1 MSSSGST
8 SASSSSSASPSVD
21 SKTASPVVA
30 THPLRALHLERLARS
45 HGAEVK
51 LPIATTQAVYTQID
65 VAAVTAAET
74 ELKVPIPDLHKFKG
88 ASARAVYSH
97 MRYGFSSESSSSMMM
112 GAQQTEWPFPWDC
125 HDFNRIMIMLDA
137 CPPSWKMR
145 MLELQSKNAVWKE
158 IAGHFAWK
166 ELQLFFKRVKAAW
179 SLQTLATKMYEDA
192 KEQMR
197 KNAVDAGHIE
207 EGEPFDEEPAGQLA
221 LLEKANAGVDVAE
234 VDFDRRIGQMIQLG
248 REDFL
253 KAHPHYGQFRIFD
266 AKKFT
271 VEQRKKDQKLNGG
284 LGGILAISFGGP
296 PRAGGINFG
305 FGPDNG

>member
-1 MSSSGST
+1 MSSSGTT
-8 SASSSSSASPSVD
+8 SASSSFSNSPSVD
-21 SKTASPVVA
+21 SKTTTAAAAA
-30 THPLRALHLERLARS
+30 TNPLRALHLARLART

-51 LPIATTQAVYTQID
+51 LPVATTQAVYTPID
-65 VAAVTAAET
+65 VSAVIAAET
-74 ELKVPIPDLHKFKG
+74 EFKVPDLDQFDG

-125 HDFNRIMIMLDA
+125 HDFNRITIMLDA

-145 MLELQSKNAVWKE
+145 MSELQSKNAIWKE

-166 ELQLFFKRVKAAW
+166 ELELFFKRVKAAW
-179 SLQTLATKMYEDA
+179 NLQTLATKMYQDA

-207 EGEPFDEEPAGQLA
+207 EGDPFDEEPAGQLA

-234 VDFDRRIGQMIQLG
+234 VDFDRRIGQMIQVG
-248 REDFL
+248 RDDFL
-253 KAHPHYGQFRIFD
+253 KAHPHYGTFRIFD

-284 LGGILAISFGGP
+284 LGSILAISFGGP

-305 FGPDNG
+305 FGPENG